1 MADTWYTMSNYYGY
15 DTSHT
20 TPISN
25 GYNTSAQYSKC
36 HNADDTSAQYSKC
49 HNADDTLVQYTKCHN
64 YGWHE
69 VYNANLLR

>member
-36 HNADDTSAQYSKC
+36 HNADDT
-49 HNADDTLVQYTKCHN
+49 LVQYTKCHN

>member
-25 GYNTSAQYSKC
+25 GYNTSAQY
-36 HNADDTSAQYSKC
+36 
-49 HNADDTLVQYTKCHN
+49 TKCHN